1 MQTFK
6 LLFNNIPDGGSGD
19 ALTSNTLVV
28 LVCSHPGTTLLD
40 YEHTRE
46 KPANAGTN
54 AATRQHDGII

>member
-19 ALTSNTLVV
+19 ALTSKTLVV
-28 LVCSHPGTTLLD
+28 LVVTHPGTTLL
-40 YEHTRE
+40 YNVTTRE